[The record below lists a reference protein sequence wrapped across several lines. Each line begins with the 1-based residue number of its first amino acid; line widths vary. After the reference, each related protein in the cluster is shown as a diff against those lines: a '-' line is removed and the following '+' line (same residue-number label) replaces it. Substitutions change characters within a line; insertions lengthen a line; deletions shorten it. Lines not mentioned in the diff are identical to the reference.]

1 MIAASK
7 ELHRSRGQL
16 ALSPSQTHARTHAH
30 KCKVL
35 WQIPHF
41 ILHFTGT
48 WVNSSLLSLPL
59 SLRLFPDHGSS
70 LRVWS
75 MPFFFFLPALG
86 CEFSHQ
92 CSIRLFVADK
102 PRLTP
107 EPPSSRHHSHLT
119 PNLPSS
125 SSEHLCPSGGT
136 ATASATPCS
145 VTRFCEDF
153 WKFCFY
159 YYLFLETEPRRARK
173 DEGSQWKACSL
184 ARMSV
189 LSCRGFC
196 CKCRR

>member
-1 MIAASK
+1 MVNW
-7 ELHRSRGQL
+7 LYLPHRH
-16 ALSPSQTHARTHAH
+16 THARTQMQGFMANPSFYITFYGHLS
-30 KCKVL
+30 KL
-35 WQIPHF
+35 FSSISPP
-41 ILHFTGT
+41 LS
-48 WVNSSLLSLPL
+48 SSLSWP
-59 SLRLFPDHGSS
+59 
-70 LRVWS
+70 RVLT
-75 MPFFFFLPALG
+75 PGLIHAFFFFLPALG